1 MSIGFHNAPRFSHA
15 SWDSCNQLA
24 PSVIGS
30 YNISSRKEPKMS
42 QLFNN
47 NYNSFNTTNINTTV
61 ADDRSNILAWLS
73 PLDPKL
79 RHQDVRECRVET
91 IGEWVLQTEEF
102 KSWCAGTGSGRAESD
117 KAVLFCH
124 GGPGVGKTYIR

>member
-1 MSIGFHNAPRFSHA
+1 MSIGFHKAPRFSYA
-15 SWDSCNQLA
+15 SWDSCSQLA
-24 PSVIGS
+24 RSVIGS

-79 RHQDVRECRVET
+79 RHQDVREYRVGT

-117 KAVLFCH
+117 KPVLFCH
-124 GGPGVGKTYIR
+124 GGPGVGKT